1 MNDFRSRM
9 CVLPPF
15 FFLSLPF
22 PFFLS
27 PLRISVNTAS
37 YLPFE
42 SFIVRDVILNYLFH
56 HSSHARGHYEEDT
69 PSHATTAYGTL
80 WTFFPWKGAYVDAM
94 LDASLPL
101 PAPRKVLTC
110 PIQNRYSGSN
120 RARVHA
126 CSWEF
131 LPHRTI
137 QYLPP
142 WLPRPCYCRPLR
154 SQPYHRHDP
163 PWYYDI
169 QNHAR
174 KSIDRR
180 RRSLLWVPL
189 PFASPAAGSVNPP
202 PEAASSASRS
212 ASLLSQAGQGQPYRP
227 PLPAGAL
234 RQPQNGDL
242 YPPPIHPRPMPN
254 GQVNIVGVSG
264 RPQAGS
270 SASGASPVPTTLPSP
285 APHPAPS
292 VTSPPPTPLTTN
304 RSTSLSTIGPERHI
318 PANLPANLAAEIC
331 GVRQEHIPTP
341 PLKIL
346 PDKIN
351 CTQHCL
357 PGSKHETFPP
367 N

>member
-1 MNDFRSRM
+1 MLFHGN
-9 CVLPPF
+9 
-15 FFLSLPF
+15 
-22 PFFLS
+22 
-27 PLRISVNTAS
+27 S
-37 YLPFE
+37 YLIEGF
-42 SFIVRDVILNYLFH
+42 N
-56 HSSHARGHYEEDT
+56 
-69 PSHATTAYGTL
+69 
-80 WTFFPWKGAYVDAM
+80 TFPPGYH
-94 LDASLPL
+94 
-101 PAPRKVLTC
+101 
-110 PIQNRYSGSN
+110 
-120 RARVHA
+120 VHA
-126 CSWEF
+126 IADPYDPS
-131 LPHRTI
+131 LIIVTT
-137 QYLPP
+137 
-142 WLPRPCYCRPLR
+142 PLGTMT
-154 SQPYHRHDP
+154 SKIMPGNQSTGAGGP
-163 PWYYDI
+163 
-169 QNHAR
+169 
-174 KSIDRR
+174 SFG
-180 RRSLLWVPL
+180 SPL
-189 PFASPAAGSVNPP
+189 PFASPTAGSVNPP